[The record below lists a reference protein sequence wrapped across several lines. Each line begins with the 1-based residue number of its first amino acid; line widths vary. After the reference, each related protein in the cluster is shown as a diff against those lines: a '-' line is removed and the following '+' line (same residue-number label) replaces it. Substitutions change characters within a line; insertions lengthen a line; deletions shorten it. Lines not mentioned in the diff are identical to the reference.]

1 MGGGGLSLTGFL
13 RCVQLLA
20 LAGLAGCGEK
30 KPDAPAFW
38 RPTLENP
45 PIREIA
51 AGREMGVPQMKPDD
65 VIVAVNGICLTR
77 RELDTELMAYRWH
90 LNTDRR
96 IRAPQKEQ
104 MYRSFGRRF
113 IPQFVEMQALL
124 WEARAT
130 CRLELTNVLAVVE
143 TNVIRNARHY
153 GLSAKQ
159 YDKLVPGGNDAVRR
173 VAEQLL
179 WRQTY
184 LARHFKPKTV
194 VTDNDVTNVLRGVEA
209 ENAGIAASNAAVRA
223 RLEAIRARIVKGG
236 EDFGKL
242 ADEFGEDVTQAEDG
256 TGTWGEISRSDV
268 TGDVTAEKMFALK
281 KGEVSEILEDED
293 GYFIVKALEG
303 PKTDEDGKTRTV
315 KLARIWLEREQ
326 PVVLADVDSMKTDL
340 QRQANAQ
347 EIAAL
352 TKELCKRVTVV
363 YPHGTNF
370 WNEVK

>member
-1 MGGGGLSLTGFL
+1 MAKVLGFAA
-13 RCVQLLA
+13 LLA
-20 LAGLAGCGEK
+20 LAGLAGCGER
-30 KPDAPAFW
+30 KPSAPAAW
-38 RPTLENP
+38 RPTMENP
-45 PIREIA
+45 PIREVKV
-51 AGREMGVPQMKPDD
+51 GKEMAVPQMKPDD
-65 VIVAVNGICLTR
+65 VIVAVNGICLTK

-90 LNTDRR
+90 LNTDKR
-96 IRAPQKEQ
+96 IRGNQKEQ
-104 MYRSFGRRF
+104 MYRRFGRRF
-113 IPQFVEMQALL
+113 IPQFVETQALL

-153 GLSAKQ
+153 GLSAKR

-179 WRQTY
+179 WRKTY
-184 LARHFKPKTV
+184 LSQNFKPKTV
-194 VTDNDVTNVLRGVEA
+194 ITDNDVTNVLREVEA
-209 ENAGIAASNAAVRA
+209 ENAEIAASNAVVRA
-223 RLEAIRARIVKGG
+223 RLEAIRARIVRGG

-242 ADEFGEDVTQAEDG
+242 ADEFGEDTTQDEDG

-293 GYFIVKALEG
+293 GYFIVKALEE

-326 PVVLADVDSMKTDL
+326 PVVLADVDSMKADL
-340 QRQANAQ
+340 QQQVNAQ
-347 EIAAL
+347 EIEAL
-352 TKELCKRVTVV
+352 TKELCKKVTVV

-370 WNEVK
+370 WNVIKK